1 LREFVVGT
9 LRLVLLGA
17 LVLAV
22 GVASDAVRAQ
32 SPAAGG
38 ADVALTSAPNW
49 DLNHDGIYTCDEWKQ
64 YAARL
69 FNMAAPT
76 HDGIIDAKQF
86 DVIRRADPVF
96 SGADFDYFD
105 DNKDGRLSL
114 SEFVDKPNPLF
125 ARYDRNHDCRITPDE
140 LKAKAAPP
148 PSRFGARRPGGMD
161 QPN

>member
-1 LREFVVGT
+1 MVFAIGT
-9 LRLVLLGA
+9 RRLVLLGV
-17 LVLAV
+17 LVLADV
-22 GVASDAVRAQ
+22 GLDPAHAQ
-32 SPAAGG
+32 SPTAGG

-69 FNMAAPT
+69 FNMAAPN
-76 HDGIIDAKQF
+76 HDGVINAKEF
-86 DVIRRADPVF
+86 DVIRRADPIF

-125 ARYDRNHDCRITPDE
+125 ARYDKNHDCRITPDE
-140 LKAKAAPP
+140 LKVKAAPP
-148 PSRFGARRPGGMD
+148 QSRFGSARQGGMD
-161 QPN
+161 RPN